1 MVSCWQVAG
10 VPTNINFLQK
20 LASHKEFSVGNVETH
35 FIEHH
40 KSDLF
45 ADESNPAAAEVAYK
59 AVKHSAALV
68 AASVSA
74 IENSDWNENNHG
86 QFT

>member
-1 MVSCWQVAG
+1 M
-10 VPTNINFLQK
+10 
-20 LASHKEFSVGNVETH
+20 GNVETH

-59 AVKHSAALV
+59 EVKHSAALV
-68 AASVSA
+68 AACLSA
-74 IENSDWNENNHG
+74 IEHSTWTESNHG
-86 QFT
+86 QLT

>member
-1 MVSCWQVAG
+1 M
-10 VPTNINFLQK
+10 
-20 LASHKEFSVGNVETH
+20 GNVETH

-40 KSDLF
+40 NNDLF

-59 AVKHSAALV
+59 EVKHSAALV
-68 AASVSA
+68 AACVSE
-74 IENSDWNENNHG
+74 IENSDWNESNHG